1 MIGMVGAE
9 ILPCMF
15 RRIKRPH
22 ENAIII
28 SRSPAAVIA
37 MEMAAAVHIYLT
49 ENVKIR

>member
-15 RRIKRPH
+15 RRIKRTH
-22 ENAIII
+22 KYAVIICG
-28 SRSPAAVIA
+28 SPAAVIA

-49 ENVKIR
+49 ENVKFR